1 MKRRRYLIAVSL
13 LLLSLVSVG
22 YSLSS
27 GPGKHQS
34 SGNGEKSTSPRGDEK
49 WQKVLAKVPR
59 LEVELLET
67 GPKPFSGGGVNLFR
81 PLQTPRPVAV
91 ARPLPPPPPVPK
103 VESARQAVP
112 LPNPVN
118 FLYLGQV
125 LINRTNAVFLRH
137 EEEVFILRKGELFGP
152 REEYRLVAIHP
163 EQLLLSRTGSDA
175 LISVPFADRG
185 PGLMAR
191 SGPGLS
197 SFPPLSAASR
207 FRRLPPEPM

>member
-1 MKRRRYLIAVSL
+1 MKQRRYLIAVSL

-27 GPGKHQS
+27 NPGKHQPL
-34 SGNGEKSTSPRGDEK
+34 GNGEKSTSSRGDEK
-49 WQKVLAKVPR
+49 WQMVLAKVPR
-59 LEVELLET
+59 LEVDLLET

-81 PLQTPRPVAV
+81 SLQAPQAV

-103 VESARQAVP
+103 VESARQEVP

-152 REEYRLVAIHP
+152 REEYRLVAIQP

-175 LISVPFADRG
+175 LISVPYADRG